1 MVQITGMTRLI
12 AHIGWPTEPFKA
24 PLIYNP
30 WFEKAGIDAVVV
42 PMGATAQDYP
52 EFFKYVFRLSNILG
66 ALVTMP
72 HKRTTASLVDR
83 QSRAVAIAGACNA
96 VRLGVDGKL
105 EGDLFDG
112 YGFVSAMM
120 RAGEKIK
127 NSSAL
132 IVGAGGVGSAI
143 AGALAEH
150 DVGELGLYDVVPG
163 LSEQLRDRLHTHFKN
178 LEIKTGSNDPKGY
191 DIIVNATPIG
201 LAAGDPISVDVS
213 RISPTAFVGEVVMSD
228 TPLLTAAKARGCR
241 IQSGLSMNY
250 EQIPAYLNFFG
261 LPCTDPKTLQ
271 RIARL

>member
-1 MVQITGMTRLI
+1 MTRLI

-30 WFEKAGIDAVVV
+30 WFEKADIDAVVV

-112 YGFVSAMM
+112 YGFVAAMT